1 MTSPHPRRWWA
12 LGALS
17 VVLIVIGLDLTVLSV
32 ALPTL
37 ATDLHASTTQLQWFS
52 NAYTLVLA
60 ALLLPAGLLGD
71 RLGQKRLLMGALAVF
86 GAASAWCAFA
96 TSPGELITARAALG
110 VGAAFLIPLSMSLVT
125 VLFPA
130 EERPK
135 ALTIWVM
142 ANSLGIPLGPVLGG
156 WLLDN
161 FAWGS
166 VFLINVPLVLIGLV
180 SVVFLIPSLRGS
192 GAGRIDLAGIVLSSA
207 GLVALTYGFVRI
219 GETSWSDGLSWLAA
233 GAGALLLAAFGLW
246 QRRVRAPL
254 VDMSLFRSR
263 EFTWGAVLAT
273 VSSFAMMG
281 LIFVLPQLFQAVEG
295 ADALVTGLRLLPIIG
310 GLLVG
315 AKVAERLV
323 EQAGPR
329 GIVIVGFVLMTGGFV
344 LGATTSATDGYGFVA
359 VWETL
364 IGLSLGFTMPTV
376 TAMAMGAMSDAR
388 AGSGSAMI
396 QALRQVGGTIGVAV
410 LGTVLNSGY
419 RDAVDVTGL
428 PGPLAEAVRG
438 SASGAAAVARQ
449 LESPGLLASARD
461 AFVSGMDATL
471 WTSAGFGALGILL
484 SVVFLPRG
492 VMEAAESGHDLV
504 AI

>member
-17 VVLIVIGLDLTVLSV
+17 VVLIVIGLDLIVLSV

-71 RLGQKRLLMGALAVF
+71 RLGQKRLLMGALALF
-86 GAASAWCAFA
+86 GGASAWCAFA
-96 TSPGELITARAALG
+96 ASPGQLIVARAALG

-125 VLFPA
+125 VLFPR
-130 EERPK
+130 EERAK

-192 GAGRIDLAGIVLSSA
+192 GAGRIDLAGIALSSA

-219 GETSWSDGLSWLAA
+219 GETSWSDGLSWLAVVA
-233 GAGALLLAAFGLW
+233 GVLLLTAFGFW
-246 QRRVRAPL
+246 QRRVSAPL
-254 VDMSLFRSR
+254 VDTSLFRSR
-263 EFTWGAVLAT
+263 EYTWGAVLAT

-295 ADALVTGLRLLPIIG
+295 ADALITGLRLLPIIG

-315 AKVAERLV
+315 AKVAERLA
-323 EQAGPR
+323 ERAGPR
-329 GIVIVGFVLMTGGFV
+329 GIVIVGFILMTGGFA
-344 LGATTSATDGYGFVA
+344 LGATTSAADGYGFVA

-376 TAMAMGAMSDAR
+376 TAMAMSAMSDAR

-428 PGPLAEAVRG
+428 PGPAAEAARG
-438 SASGAAAVARQ
+438 SASGAAAVAQQ
-449 LESPGLLASARD
+449 LNSPGLLASARD

-471 WTSAGFGALGILL
+471 WTSAGFGVLGILL
-484 SVVFLPRG
+484 SVVFLPRQ
-492 VMEAAESGHDLV
+492 VKEAAQSEHDFV